1 MVKKNTPDQKFKILS
16 DCQNSYRKLK
26 IVSSMTRTKI
36 AGVVNISADGE
47 VLTASN
53 VTTPPKG
60 RKKKNETA
68 KFPFEFLDPD
78 TI

>member
-1 MVKKNTPDQKFKILS
+1 
-16 DCQNSYRKLK
+16 
-26 IVSSMTRTKI
+26 MTRTKI